1 MYTQYHKTIAP
12 KVTVCPECGNNRLQ
26 FNYSKIT
33 CTNCGHVIK
42 INSFNKYG
50 AKRTVAQDGIKRD
63 SKYEASVADSLL
75 MRKKIGDIKDYD
87 SQYRV
92 EADIYNSQ
100 GVVIAHKRHKVDFRI
115 HHNDGTFEL
124 YEAKGVIT
132 SDYQWRRDIVIEI
145 FLSEH
150 KDHTYTVVKQTNFR
164 NYKKYGTI

>member
-1 MYTQYHKTIAP
+1 MYTQYHKTIEP

-33 CTNCGHVIK
+33 CTNCGHIIK

-75 MRKKIGDIKDYD
+75 MRKKIGDIKDYE

-92 EADIYNSQ
+92 ECWAYRED
-100 GVVIAHKRHKVDFRI
+100 GTKAFVVKHKVDFRI
-115 HHNDGTFEL
+115 HHNDGSFEL
-124 YEAKGVIT
+124 LEAKGVVT
-132 SDYQWRRDIVIEI
+132 SDYQWRRKCLEELWLPI
-145 FLSEH
+145 H
-150 KDHTYTVVKQTNFR
+150 KDHIYTVIKQNSQ
-164 NYKKYGTI
+164 KH

>member
-92 EADIYNSQ
+92 ECWVYREDGTKAF
-100 GVVIAHKRHKVDFRI
+100 VVKHKVDFRI
-115 HHNDGTFEL
+115 HHNDGSFEL
-124 YEAKGVIT
+124 LEAKGVVT
-132 SDYQWRRDIVIEI
+132 SDYQWRRKCLEELWLPV
-145 FLSEH
+145 H
-150 KDHTYTVVKQTNFR
+150 KDHIYTVIKQNSR
-164 NYKKYGTI
+164 KH